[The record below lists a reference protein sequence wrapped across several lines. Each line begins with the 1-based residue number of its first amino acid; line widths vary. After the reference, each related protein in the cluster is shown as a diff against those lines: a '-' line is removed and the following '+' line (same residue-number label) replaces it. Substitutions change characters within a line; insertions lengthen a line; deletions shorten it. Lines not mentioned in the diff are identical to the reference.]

1 MIYSAICVF
10 ASIKPSIETPK
21 KLQNTTKNV
30 EFIEKFEIGWF
41 LMIVNASFDCN
52 LARCRH

>member
-21 KLQNTTKNV
+21 KLLHTTKNV